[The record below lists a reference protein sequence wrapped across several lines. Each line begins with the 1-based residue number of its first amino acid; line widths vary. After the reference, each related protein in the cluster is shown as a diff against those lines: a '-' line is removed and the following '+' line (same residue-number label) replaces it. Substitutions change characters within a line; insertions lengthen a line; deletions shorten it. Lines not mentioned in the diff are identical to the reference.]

1 MLLRGPSLSLFV
13 YISSLEFAWKHSEFF
28 LLVFRIFVSL
38 SYCQTETQFTVQ
50 MIDFQI
56 YTYMVNHSKTS
67 LLTLF
72 VAMID
77 TLNSTQHQ
85 CHPSSDLSK
94 NMSWDTFAILALFF
108 AEKYF

>member
-13 YISSLEFAWKHSEFF
+13 YLSSLEFAWKHSEFF

-38 SYCQTETQFTVQ
+38 SYCQTETHFTVQ

-56 YTYMVNHSKTS
+56 YTYMVNHSK
-67 LLTLF
+67 TLF